1 MQRKTPMPEPLDY
14 HNPKRRDAAIRPV
27 QTSSARAAIPIEFDA
42 VLTRTQD
49 HGAAQAIESQLKRT
63 RIEVFRSEEGDP
75 ANRWVELH
83 VHASD
88 FQRASQIAS
97 QIFARRR
104 RLNSFPR
111 QVVEPPRMPGEPD
124 GGSGIIF

>member
-1 MQRKTPMPEPLDY
+1 MPEPLDY
-14 HNPKRRDAAIRPV
+14 RNPRRRDAAIPPV
-27 QTSSARAAIPIEFDA
+27 PKLTARTAIPIDFDT

-49 HGAAQAIESQLKRT
+49 HGAVRAVENQLKRGG
-63 RIEVFRSEEGDP
+63 IEAFRSEEGDP

-83 VHASD
+83 VRASD
-88 FQRASQIAS
+88 YEKASQIAGE
-97 QIFARRR
+97 IFARRQK
-104 RLNSFPR
+104 LNSFPR